1 MRGRLVRNDPVRN
14 DKAGLPE
21 RRAGTGSGGQPFS
34 LRRNTLSTQVHA
46 ALRRDIIAGHLA
58 PRAMLSEQD
67 IAAGFGISRTPVR
80 EAMIKLAEEG
90 LVEIFPQY
98 GSFVAPIKL
107 RDVFD
112 SQFAREALECAAVEK
127 AIDRLDGAHE
137 RALRAVIARQRTLQ
151 RPQQRALFFRADE
164 DMHMLILRIAGHG
177 NAWHFVEGA
186 KGQMDR
192 VRHFAISIV
201 RKQATTLAEHEAVV
215 DRLLARDRT
224 GAVEA
229 MRTHLRAILRTIE
242 LLRNEKSEYFA
253 DEAGEEDAAAASDR
267 PAVVREP
274 PDRQRRRYAAA
285 KRPSASET
293 RGRREP

>member
-1 MRGRLVRNDPVRN
+1 MSGRLVRTGEDGPP
-14 DKAGLPE
+14 A
-21 RRAGTGSGGQPFS
+21 RRADSGLADPAVADSSGAGRRLP

-46 ALRRDIIAGHLA
+46 ALRRDIIAGRLA

-112 SQFAREALECAAVEK
+112 SQFAREALECAAVDK
-127 AIDRLDGAHE
+127 AIDRLDAAQE
-137 RALRAVIARQRTLQ
+137 RALKAVIARQRTLQ

-177 NAWHFVEGA
+177 NAWHFIEGA

-192 VRHFAISIV
+192 VRHFAISIA

-215 DRLLARDRT
+215 DRLLARDRS

-253 DEAGEEDAAAASDR
+253 DDEGAAA
-267 PAVVREP
+267 PAL
-274 PDRQRRRYAAA
+274 PDIPGRQRRRYVTP
-285 KRPSASET
+285 RRTSGSNIN
-293 RGRREP
+293 GRRET

>member
-1 MRGRLVRNDPVRN
+1 ML
-14 DKAGLPE
+14 A
-21 RRAGTGSGGQPFS
+21 RRAGAGLGSGSPGSHPFS
-34 LRRNTLSTQVHA
+34 LRRNTLSTQVHV

-112 SQFAREALECAAVEK
+112 SQFAREALECAAVDK
-127 AIDRLDGAHE
+127 AIDRLDAPQEH
-137 RALRAVIARQRTLQ
+137 ALRAIIARQRGLQ

-164 DMHMLILRIAGHG
+164 DMHMLILQIAGHG

-215 DRLLARDRT
+215 DRLLARDRA

-229 MRTHLRAILRTIE
+229 MRTHLRAILRTID

-253 DEAGEEDAAAASDR
+253 DEAGEVAAA
-267 PAVVREP
+267 PAGSRRANV
-274 PDRQRRRYAAA
+274 PDAPNRQPRKYAAA
-285 KRPSASET
+285 KRPGGSDT
-293 RGRREP
+293 TGRREP